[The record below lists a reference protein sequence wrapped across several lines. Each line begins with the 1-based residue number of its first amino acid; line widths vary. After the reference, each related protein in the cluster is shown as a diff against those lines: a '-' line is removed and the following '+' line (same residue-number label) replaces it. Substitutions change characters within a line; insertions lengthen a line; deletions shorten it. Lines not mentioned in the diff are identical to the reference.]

1 MNRHLTLFRVIASKS
16 VTLSRRYLVNTVV
29 GFVTLYVFFALVF
42 FGGRFVA
49 EDLISRSVG
58 LLVVGYFLF
67 TMAVSAY
74 ADLTHDLTDEAQWG
88 TLEQL
93 SMSPF
98 GFTEVVAVKT
108 LVNLLGT
115 FATGIVLL
123 VLMMVTTGAW
133 LFVAPLSLVV
143 LGVLTL
149 LPVVG
154 LGFIFGGVALVYKQ
168 IEKMFPLIQLS
179 FAALIALPVEQ
190 YALLKLLPMSLGS
203 HLLQRVMTDG
213 IRVWDLPAFDL
224 GVLVGQSVAYLA
236 VGVFVFRVGTAKA
249 RKQGILGHY

>member
-1 MNRHLTLFRVIASKS
+1 MGLI
-16 VTLSRRYLVNTVV
+16 
-29 GFVTLYVFFALVF
+29 TLYVFFALIF
-42 FGGRFVA
+42 FGGQFVA
-49 EDLISRSVG
+49 EDLVSQSVG

-98 GFTEVVAVKT
+98 GFTEIVAVKT

-115 FATGIVLL
+115 FATGIALL
-123 VLMMVTTGAW
+123 ISMMVTTGTW
-133 LFVAPLSLVV
+133 LSVAPLSVVV
-143 LGVLTL
+143 LCVLTL

-154 LGFIFGGVALVYKQ
+154 LGFVFGGVALVYKQ
-168 IEKMFPLIQLS
+168 IEKVFPLIQLS
-179 FAALIALPVEQ
+179 FAALIVLPVGE
-190 YALLKLLPMSLGS
+190 YALLKLFPMSLGS

-213 IRVWDLPAFDL
+213 LRVWELPVFDL
-224 GVLVGQSVAYLA
+224 GVLVGQAVAYLA
-236 VGVFVFRVGTAKA
+236 IGLFVFRVGTAKA
-249 RKQGILGHY
+249 RKRGVLGHY